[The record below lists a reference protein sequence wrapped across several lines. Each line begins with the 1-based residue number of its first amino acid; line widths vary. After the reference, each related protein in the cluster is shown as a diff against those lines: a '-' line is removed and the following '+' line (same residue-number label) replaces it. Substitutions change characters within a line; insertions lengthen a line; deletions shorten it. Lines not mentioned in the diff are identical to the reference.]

1 MIETTDTLSPSQVNN
16 SRGIAR
22 ITFRVRCETLGH
34 GETVFLYADDEKN
47 ESGRPI
53 PLYTTQ
59 SAYPWYVSNSTIPI
73 HVPRD
78 AEKSKFTYRY
88 GVFRAGVFHRW
99 EQPSDGPSE
108 ITRIEVEEKDSEQSS
123 SNSSDT
129 NEYRHELPLRL
140 LTVEELY
147 TVNDVLGVTN
157 GHPDIDHIR
166 FRANNAIGELTMLHS
181 TSHQDS
187 YNMLRSTS
195 RQDSFGN
202 KRSSS
207 PHLSGGGTPKSKSET
222 TKKKVGFAPQPP
234 PYHASASSEC
244 TSPSTKARKTPV
256 HLDSTDG
263 LVVASV
269 FLPVHLHRTSDGQW
283 SANWDHEALLSMESH
298 LRVTRV
304 GVVKW
309 RGWHGNFGKQ
319 GSPEEGVPIEER
331 ERVEACLKDFNC
343 VPVWIDP
350 KLFGEMYNGFCKG
363 VLWPVLHNV
372 TSVYSAR
379 SDGVDSRG
387 ISDDSFLRPS
397 KSSSDDSRRVSETLS
412 SVSSKFSAFSN
423 DDVAMG
429 AIHGDGGEEASL
441 WAAYTKVNREFGNV
455 IVQCFNEGDMVWIHG
470 FHLLIL
476 PSFLTRRIPM
486 AKMGIFLHTPFP
498 SSEIFR
504 TLWCREDLLRGML
517 NADQVGF
524 HLFEYARHFL
534 TCSRRLLGLKY
545 GMIPDGSGGHNLAIE
560 TNGRNVA
567 VTSIHAG
574 VDPTIIEQVLNHRST
589 LEKAK
594 SIRKQF
600 RGKVIFGAIDRM
612 ESLKGIPLKM
622 LGLERFLNRCPEW
635 VGKIVLVQVGI
646 SAFER
651 GDDYLRTKSEV
662 LTMVANINRTWPGT
676 VQFQECSESKM
687 RLPQRMALM
696 SAADVIIVS
705 PIRDGLNLIPLEF
718 TIAHE
723 SVLRDKSKN
732 IVGGHRKRGLCIL
745 SEFSS
750 CTRVMRGA
758 LHVNPWKI
766 SELANS
772 FHQAL
777 NMTNEERL
785 RRLSTALEFA
795 TRVTTQRWA
804 HAVLLDLKAVHKNM
818 DVGKYSGAGLGL
830 GYRILGMD
838 RGFTSLDVGMVGKA
852 YKKSRA
858 RLILMDYG
866 GTILSNDN
874 LDNLS
879 RFQVATKSRAYTM
892 PTPRMIQT
900 LKDLCSDKRNIVFV
914 VSGKERHSL
923 TSTLDD
929 IPNLGLAAEHG
940 MFISWPDPS
949 IGKKRIWETLVP
961 EQDTSWRSIVITVM
975 EVYTSRTHGS
985 YIEETEMK
993 VLWQYRDADPEFG
1006 YLQAR
1011 ELEDHLSNV
1020 LRNFSVDILHGGM
1033 EEGGYVEV
1041 RPKGVNKGVV
1051 ALHILKS
1058 VPKISTW
1065 ERIDFTLVMGDDHCD
1080 EPMLSVM
1087 RQVGRRVHDSRCAKN
1102 HQPLLPPLPATVTQ
1116 VDVSSCDDFV
1126 SSRLETFTTTVGKKP
1141 SAAANYV
1148 HDVDE
1153 VQEFLDG
1160 LVKLSARVHKFNSS
1174 IDLREMGKTPLNILN
1189 FNLPDQ
1195 AGNVSQFLLRGDN
1208 LDDSDVDGGIKV
1220 RSMSM
1225 GNFLNAGVTKA
1236 EPTRISAN
1244 LNEFLGTIED
1254 EDEAIFI

>member
-1 MIETTDTLSPSQVNN
+1 MNNN
-16 SRGIAR
+16 SGSAAPSNLQVKQESKSKGIGR
-22 ITFRVRCETLGH
+22 VIFRVRCENLGH
-34 GETVFLYADDEKN
+34 GEDVYLYPED
-47 ESGRPI
+47 GTRPY
-53 PLYTTQ
+53 PLHTTAA
-59 SAYPWYVSNSTIPI
+59 SYPWYAMGSPMPLNIPQNS
-73 HVPRD
+73 
-78 AEKSKFTYRY
+78 EFSLYTYHYAVLRS
-88 GVFRAGVFHRW
+88 GVFHRW
-99 EQPSDGPSE
+99 EDPSDGPSLF
-108 ITRIEVEEKDSEQSS
+108 EEQLDDQAQNKNENEMNTGNSNNKNKGKSEP
-123 SNSSDT
+123 
-129 NEYRHELPLRL
+129 HKIPLRL
-140 LTVEELY
+140 LAPGELY
-147 TVNDVLGVTN
+147 TVNDVLGTTN
-157 GHPDIDHIR
+157 KPPDIDHIR
-166 FRANNAIGELTMLHS
+166 IEAKSSTNSIGDLA
-181 TSHQDS
+181 
-187 YNMLRSTS
+187 MLRSS
-195 RQDSFGN
+195 SQKDSFTML
-202 KRSSS
+202 RSSS
-207 PHLSGGGTPKSKSET
+207 RHDSLGRKASGNSLANLQASGSTET
-222 TKKKVGFAPQPP
+222 TKKKVGFAAPP
-234 PYHASASSEC
+234 APYHKEELHGDSGKPGRNPVQLSS
-244 TSPSTKARKTPV
+244 S
-256 HLDSTDG
+256 DG

-269 FLPVHLHRTSDGQW
+269 FLPVHLHRSPEGVW
-283 SANWDHEALLSMESH
+283 SADWDYEALLSMQTH

-309 RGWHGNFGKQ
+309 RGWHGNYGKD
-319 GSPEEGVPIEER
+319 GSPEEGVPLDER
-331 ERVEACLKDFNC
+331 PAVEACLRVFNC
-343 VPVWIDP
+343 VPVWVEP
-350 KLFGEMYNGFCKG
+350 RMFGEMYNGFCKG

-372 TSVYSAR
+372 TSVYS
-379 SDGVDSRG
+379 SRPSG
-387 ISDDSFLRPS
+387 KESGANSNDSFLIPC
-397 KSSSDDSRRVSETLS
+397 KDNANEPRVPDLLN
-412 SVSSKFSAFSN
+412 SVSSQFSAFSG

-429 AIHGDGGEEASL
+429 AIHGDGGKEASL
-441 WAAYTKVNREFGNV
+441 WAAYTAINV
-455 IVQCFNEGDMVWIHG
+455 KFAETLVRCFNIGDLIWIHG

-486 AKMGIFLHTPFP
+486 AKVGIFLHTPFP

-524 HLFEYARHFL
+524 HLYEYARHFL

-545 GMIPDGSGGHNLAIE
+545 GMIPDESGGHNLAIE
-560 TNGRNVA
+560 TNGRSVT

-574 VDPTIIEQVLNHRST
+574 IDPKVIGQVLNYPAT
-589 LEKAK
+589 IQKAI
-594 SIRKQF
+594 SIRDQF
-600 RGKVIFGAIDRM
+600 RGKVIFSAIDRM

-651 GDDYLRTKSEV
+651 MDDYLRTKSEV
-662 LTMVANINRTWPGT
+662 LAMVANINKTWPGT

-696 SAADVIIVS
+696 RASDVIMVS
-705 PIRDGLNLIPLEF
+705 PIRDGLNLIPLEY
-718 TIAHE
+718 TIAH
-723 SVLRDKSKN
+723 RDALTSTD
-732 IVGGHRKRGLCIL
+732 GRKRGICIL

-750 CTRVMRGA
+750 CSRVMRGA

-777 NMTNEERL
+777 NMTDDERL
-785 RRLSTALEFA
+785 RRLSTALEFV

-818 DVGKYSGAGLGL
+818 DVNKYSGAGLGL
-830 GYRILGMD
+830 GYRLLGMD
-838 RGFTSLDVGMVGKA
+838 RGFNSLDVGILGKA
-852 YKKSRA
+852 YKNSKA

-879 RFQVATKSRAYTM
+879 RFQVATKSRAYTV
-892 PTPRMIQT
+892 PTDRMIQT
-900 LKDLCSDKRNIVFV
+900 LKDLCSDFRNIVFV

-923 TSTLDD
+923 TSTLND

-940 MFISWPDPS
+940 MFISWPGS
-949 IGKKRIWETLVP
+949 LSTSGKKRVWETLVP
-961 EQDTSWRSIVITVM
+961 DQDRSWRSIAINIM
-975 EVYTSRTHGS
+975 DVYTSRTHGS

-1020 LRNFSVDILHGGM
+1020 LRTFSVDILHGGV
-1033 EEGGYVEV
+1033 EEGGFVEV

-1065 ERIDFTLVMGDDHCD
+1065 EKIDFALVLGDDHCD

-1087 RQVGRRVHDSRCAKN
+1087 RQVGRRVNDARRARN
-1102 HQPLLPPLPATVTQ
+1102 RETPLPPMPSTVMQ
-1116 VDVSSCDDFV
+1116 VDVSSFDEFV
-1126 SSRLETFTTTVGKKP
+1126 SSRMETFTATVGKKP
-1141 SAAANYV
+1141 SAAASYV

-1160 LVKLSARVHKFNSS
+1160 LVKVGTRVQKFQSS
-1174 IDLREMGKTPLNILN
+1174 IDLRQIGNGATPMVSSELNLSN
-1189 FNLPDQ
+1189 TFM
-1195 AGNVSQFLLRGDN
+1195 LRD
-1208 LDDSDVDGGIKV
+1208 
-1220 RSMSM
+1220 SM
-1225 GNFLNAGVTKA
+1225 GLGGSNGKLSGGGAMMRNSVSMINLNT
-1236 EPTRISAN
+1236 EPAKISAN
-1244 LNEFLGTIED
+1244 LNEFLGTIDDEEED
-1254 EDEAIFI
+1254 DDTNFF